1 MQNQYTLM
9 RHGESLANRKGL
21 IVSAPENALH
31 DYGLTAKGADQVISA
46 ALKSRIHSDTLIVSS
61 DYRRAFETA
70 EIVHSVVACKHD
82 IVTDERIRE
91 RFFGDW
97 ELADHRHYEDVWQN
111 DLNAPNKSDH
121 NVESVMDTL
130 ARAQNLIDS
139 LEAEHSNRSILL
151 VSHGDV
157 LQILLAHY
165 HRLNPRFHRSLSAIG
180 NAEVRS
186 LAKLEL
192 ANKTTAA

>member
-21 IVSAPENALH
+21 IVSAPENALN
-31 DYGLTAKGADQVISA
+31 DYGLTSKGADQVISA

-61 DYRRAFETA
+61 DYRRAIETA

-82 IVTDERIRE
+82 IVRDERIRE

-97 ELADHRHYEDVWQN
+97 ELEDHRHYEDVWQN
-111 DLNAPNKSDH
+111 DLASPTSTDN
-121 NVESVMDTL
+121 NVEPVLDTL
-130 ARAQNLIDS
+130 ARAQSLIES
-139 LEAEHSNRSILL
+139 LEADYTNRSILL

-192 ANKTTAA
+192 ANKSTAA